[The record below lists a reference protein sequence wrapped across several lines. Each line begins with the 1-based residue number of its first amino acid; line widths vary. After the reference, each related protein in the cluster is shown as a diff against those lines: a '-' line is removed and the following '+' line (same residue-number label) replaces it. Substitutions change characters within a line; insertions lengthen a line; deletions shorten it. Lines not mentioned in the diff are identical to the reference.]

1 MKAIVLDKIGNYQNL
16 FVGSVEKPK
25 PSSGEALVRIKAAAL
40 NHRDLWIT
48 QGLYAH
54 IKLPVV
60 LGSDGCGV
68 VESVG
73 PDTDGSWVGKE
84 VVINPSMHWGPDPRA
99 QGKDFRIL
107 GMPDN
112 GTLAEYVK
120 VPLDSLFEK
129 PAHLTPQ
136 EAAAMPLGGLTAYRA
151 LFVQGRLKTNEC
163 VLITGIGG
171 GVAALALRMARA
183 INANILVT
191 SGHDAKIQ
199 HAIQSRA
206 AGGVNYKKPEW
217 TKELSTLAQN
227 LNGIDLVIDGA
238 GGKGFGQLINMV
250 KPGGRIVTYGATTGN
265 PENLDLRRMFWK
277 QITIQGSTM
286 GTTEDFA
293 AMLKFVETY
302 HIKPTISNT
311 FPIDHFHKAFEK
323 MAKGEQLGK
332 IVLQVSS
339 R

>member
-16 FVGSVEKPK
+16 FLGNVEIPK
-25 PSSGEALVRIKAAAL
+25 PNPGEALVRIQAAAL

-48 QGLYAH
+48 QGLYAN
-54 IKLPVV
+54 IKLPIV
-60 LGSDGCGV
+60 LGSDGCGI

-73 PDTDGSWVGKE
+73 PDTDGSWIGKE
-84 VVINPSMHWGPDPRA
+84 VVINPSMHWGSDPRA

-112 GTLAEYVK
+112 GTLAEFVK
-120 VPLDSLFEK
+120 VPLTSLFEK
-129 PAHLTPQ
+129 PVHLTPG
-136 EAAAMPLGGLTAYRA
+136 EAAAIPLGGLTAYRA
-151 LFVQGRLKTNEC
+151 LFVQGKLKTNET

-171 GVAALALRMARA
+171 GVASLALRMARA
-183 INANILVT
+183 INANIVVT

-206 AGGVNYKKPEW
+206 AGGVNYKKAEW
-217 TKELSTLAQN
+217 TKELLTLAQT
-227 LNGIDLVIDGA
+227 LGGIDLVIDGA
-238 GGKGFGQLINMV
+238 GGKEFVQLINVV
-250 KPGGRIVTYGATTGN
+250 KPGGRIVTYGATAGN
-265 PENLDLRRMFWK
+265 PETLDLRRMFWK

-286 GTTEDFA
+286 GTAEDFA
-293 AMLKFVETY
+293 AMLQFVETY

-311 FPIDHFHKAFEK
+311 FRIDHCRQAFEK

-332 IVLQVSS
+332 IVLKM
-339 R
+339 